1 MVFINPK
8 IDFAFKKIFGS
19 EESKAI
25 LISFLNAILY
35 QENPVI
41 QDLEILNPYQAPK
54 IAGIKDSYLD
64 VKAKI
69 TEDKTVIIEMQV
81 LNVESFE
88 KRILYN
94 AAKAYSIQLS
104 VGEDY
109 HLLNPVIALTIT
121 DFEMFPQ
128 GNGAQP
134 DKVISCYRLK
144 EKETLTDYSDD
155 IELFFVELPKF
166 RKTLE
171 QLQTLTDKW
180 LYFLK
185 SAKILKSVPACMEA
199 VAELKQ
205 AFEIARVSSLDVAEL
220 DNLEKREQVIHD
232 SRNAVVKA
240 TKVGEE
246 IGLKKGEEI
255 GLKKGEEIGL
265 KKGEEIG
272 LKKGEEIGLKKG
284 EEIGLQKGEEIG
296 LQQGEELGDRKA
308 RLAIAKTLLITL
320 DRQTVSQITDL
331 PLEEL
336 NDLPDPNLKAKGKI
350 EGDQG

>member
-1 MVFINPK
+1 MTFINPK

-19 EESKAI
+19 EESKTI

-35 QENPVI
+35 QEKPII

-64 VKAKI
+64 VKAKLSS
-69 TEDKTVIIEMQV
+69 DQTVIIEMQV

-128 GNGAQP
+128 ENGAQP

-166 RKTLE
+166 RKTLK
-171 QLQTLTDKW
+171 QLETLADKW

-185 SAKILKSVPACMEA
+185 SAKTLKSVPASMAA
-199 VAELKQ
+199 VAELNQ
-205 AFEIARVSSLDVAEL
+205 AFEIARISSLDVAEL

-240 TKVGEE
+240 TKVGEA
-246 IGLKKGEEI
+246 IGLKKGFKQGEAI
-255 GLKKGEEIGL
+255 GLKKGLKQGEAIGL
-265 KKGEEIG
+265 EKGLEKGEEI
-272 LKKGEEIGLKKG
+272 
-284 EEIGLQKGEEIG
+284 
-296 LQQGEELGDRKA
+296 GDRKA
-308 RLAIAKTLLITL
+308 RLTMAQKLLTTL
-320 DRQTVSQITDL
+320 DPQTVSQITDL
-331 PLEEL
+331 TLDEL
-336 NDLPDPNLKAKGKI
+336 NDLSDL
-350 EGDQG
+350 D